1 MDLILTSFIP
11 IALLVIL
18 LWGNKPDEDGTSF
31 FNKEY
36 TRVLKGACCIIVIL
50 VHVPM
55 SHGNV
60 LQDAIGSFGYVAV
73 TLFFMISAYG
83 MYYSKQRK
91 SNYLT
96 HFWRNRLSSLL
107 IPMLLINVVEY
118 THSLAYVGGGVRHRY

>member
-18 LWGNKPDEDGTSF
+18 LWGNKPDEDRTSF
-31 FNKEY
+31 FNEEY
-36 TRVLKGACCIIVIL
+36 TRVLKGACCIIVIF

-60 LQDAIGSFGYVAV
+60 LQDAIGSFAYVAV

-107 IPMLLINVVEY
+107 VPMLLINVVEY
-118 THSLAYVGGGVRHRY
+118 AHSLTYAGGCGRHRC